1 MLQPNP
7 LTKVKNKLIK
17 IVGRLEKAKDSSNLD
32 SVKKS
37 IDQIIL
43 ELTEEI
49 NKLP

>member
-7 LTKVKNKLIK
+7 LTEIRNRLIK
-17 IVGRLEKAKDSSNLD
+17 TVSKLEKTKDETNFSR
-32 SVKKS
+32 VKKI
-37 IDQIIL
+37 IDQVIL